1 MEITIHEEKISLLTF
16 HGKKKGRSR
25 ITKIPFTTLL
35 FTYNFLC
42 CCHDTWQF
50 FNVYCFGGAF
60 REKPFLT
67 TVKLYRSHNY
77 EYNDDNKVKNFQFS
91 LQNGLS
97 SLRTS
102 LVASEIFRKNRELS
116 ENGRKFLD
124 ILEKIIWLFAPF
136 LSLSGKNLM
145 LLWIFLLLL
154 VLKYL
159 KFILF

>member
-1 MEITIHEEKISLLTF
+1 MIL
-16 HGKKKGRSR
+16 G
-25 ITKIPFTTLL
+25 
-35 FTYNFLC
+35 NFLMF
-42 CCHDTWQF
+42 TVLEGF
-50 FNVYCFGGAF
+50 FT
-60 REKPFLT
+60 KKSFLT

-124 ILEKIIWLFAPF
+124 ILKKIIWLFAPF
-136 LSLSGKNLM
+136 LSLPGKNLM
-145 LLWIFLLLL
+145 LL
-154 VLKYL
+154 
-159 KFILF
+159 